1 MDASPYLSTQG
12 LTDPS
17 DDECD
22 EEGEEE
28 SEKEYDPE
36 IEPPSSS
43 GKNRQT
49 PARTE
54 ETMTDKELDGKGKAK
69 KNSVAEVT
77 QKTETQELQDKPVEG
92 NAATKPSPPQ
102 ETKNVPP
109 SVPAL
114 PAPKEQESTLLAYC
128 KQHQNNH
135 NKLYHIYVSL
145 PCARPLLFSASL
157 DRSPWT

>member
-28 SEKEYDPE
+28 SEKECDPE
-36 IEPPSSS
+36 IEPASSS

-54 ETMTDKELDGKGKAK
+54 ETMTDKELDGKGKTTK
-69 KNSVAEVT
+69 KNTVAEAT
-77 QKTETQELQDKPVEG
+77 QKTETQEPQKKPVEG

-128 KQHQNNH
+128 KQYQNNH
-135 NKLYHIYVSL
+135 SYIIYVSL
-145 PCARPLLFSASL
+145 PCVPPLLFSASL